1 MSNICV
7 LSVRRA
13 LVIGTLI
20 ATCAIATPLFSQ
32 HEVMVERSLNS
43 VVKVLPFDYS
53 VHGSGFVVSPTKIVT
68 NAHVVSGGMSLG
80 YMVQTRDGQRDVVI
94 DIDYHPSSDIA
105 VLTVGNPVSA
115 TPLKLVAD
123 RPLQSAEVFVL
134 GHPFAFDWSV
144 TRGVVSADRD
154 DLLQIDAAMNGG
166 NSGGP
171 VLNKQ
176 GSVIGVS
183 VLKVT
188 HDMNNSRLDGLGFCV
203 PADVVCSF
211 LESLSVDACFAYVDV
226 PSIRTSAQCD
236 SLQEV
241 YREVNLAKQRLAEDR
256 ARFEANRRDAGT
268 LVQRADSIRASLK
281 ILTNEMQ
288 QQSAE
293 LEEQR
298 REVDKKRQELRF
310 LEEEIKGK
318 RSIAYTPRFT
328 PELFAGLGYV
338 GITDPGRGD
347 ALGVRGEACLSYRF
361 GARTSSPDRF
371 GVYGGVHWYERLDVK
386 TSAQQPTVDVGVLLD
401 IDEIVRLQI
410 GIGQNDDRQVGH
422 PNYIFAAATAWVT
435 DGTFPV
441 GFRLHAL
448 SYNDRSMFKYGIS
461 CIVGLRADVLRW

>member
-1 MSNICV
+1 MIKTGTPSRSLVAIV
-7 LSVRRA
+7 ASVVA
-13 LVIGTLI
+13 AVF
-20 ATCAIATPLFSQ
+20 AATPLFGQ

-43 VVKVLPFDYS
+43 VVKVHPFDFS
-53 VHGSGFVVSPTKIVT
+53 GHGSGFVVSPTKIVT
-68 NAHVVSGGMSLG
+68 NAHVVSEGMSLG
-80 YMVQTRDGQRDVVI
+80 YMVQTRDGQRYVVV
-94 DIDYHPSSDIA
+94 DIDYHPTADIA

-123 RPLQSAEVFVL
+123 RPPQSAEVFVL

-144 TRGVVSADRD
+144 TRGVVSANRD
-154 DLLQIDAAMNGG
+154 DLLQIDAAMNVG

-203 PADVVCSF
+203 PADTVCSF

-226 PSIRTSAQCD
+226 PSIRTTAQCD

-241 YREVNLAKQRLAEDR
+241 FREVNLAKQRLAEDR

-268 LVQRADSIRASLK
+268 LVQRADSIRARLK
-281 ILTNEMQ
+281 VLTNELQ
-288 QQSAE
+288 AQSAE

-298 REVDKKRQELRF
+298 REVDKKRQELSY

-328 PELFAGLGYV
+328 PELLAGLGYI
-338 GITDPGRGD
+338 GIVDPSRGD
-347 ALGVRGEACLSYRF
+347 ALGVRVEACLSYRF
-361 GARTSSPDRF
+361 GSRTSSPDRF

-386 TSAQQPTVDVGVLLD
+386 TSAQEPTLDVGVLLD

-410 GIGQNDDRQVGH
+410 GIGQNDDQRVGH
-422 PNYIFAAATAWVT
+422 ANYIFAAATTWIT
-435 DGTFPV
+435 EGTFPV

-448 SYNDRSMFKYGIS
+448 SYNDRSVFMYGIS